1 MTPLPIGPEAKVLP
15 FRRRQGAVRIRRRS
29 LLARLAAP
37 FAQAV
42 LVVGAPAA
50 LLCWVLASPSFALAE
65 VQIDGLGHVAPQWVD
80 RALAPLRGRNL
91 PRLELGE
98 VTGRLAANPWVE
110 AVTVEKRLPRSLRV
124 ALVEKRP
131 AALLR
136 RGHELFYLDTA
147 GGVIAPYDP
156 ADGAADLLLI
166 SVAAGAERELP
177 HAFAFAGELAV
188 SAPAIS
194 AGLSEI
200 AVLGDGDFQVF
211 SAALPFPVLLRR
223 GPLAE
228 RMALLAEWLPELR
241 RRYPKLDAVDLR
253 FPRRM
258 ILVPGEAPPSAAPD
272 DRKVRSARWQSPSST
287 S

>member
-42 LVVGAPAA
+42 LLVGAPAA
-50 LLCWVLASPSFALAE
+50 LLFWVLASPSFALAE
-65 VQIDGLGHVAPQWVD
+65 VQVDGLGHVAPQWVD

-91 PRLELGE
+91 PRLALGE
-98 VTGRLAANPWVE
+98 VAGRLSANPWIE
-110 AVTVEKRLPRSLRV
+110 AVTVEKRLPDALRV
-124 ALVEKRP
+124 AVVEKRP

-136 RGHELFYLDTA
+136 RGHELLYLDATGA
-147 GGVIAPYDP
+147 VIAPFDP
-156 ADGAADLLLI
+156 ADGAADLLLV

-177 HAFAFAGELAV
+177 HVFAFAEELAAA
-188 SAPAIS
+188 APAVAS
-194 AGLSEI
+194 GLSEV

-211 SAALPFPVLLRR
+211 SAALPFPLLLRR

-228 RMALLAEWLPELR
+228 RMTLLAAWIPELR

-258 ILVPGEAPPSAAPD
+258 ILVPGEAPPSAASD
-272 DRKVRSARWQSPSST
+272 DRKVRSATWQSPSST